1 MNLPEPRGVSRK
13 IVLVILGPPGAG
25 KGTQCAQ
32 LAQKLTI
39 PHISTGNIL
48 RNHVDRRSG
57 LGTRVKE
64 IVDTGSLVPDNVV
77 LDILDQRIAHS
88 DCAEG
93 FILDGFPR
101 TRAQAVALDS
111 RLSVSGKDIA
121 IMAIH
126 LIVPEGTL
134 HGRLAD
140 RQVCPSCGT
149 SYSNRAEP
157 PKTPGKCDRDGTVL
171 IVRADD
177 VADIVRR
184 RLLSYQ
190 QQISPII
197 EHYSNCGALLTVDGD
212 QATHRVTAEVLQ
224 EIHSFHKRLSPLNV
238 SLRSM

>member
-1 MNLPEPRGVSRK
+1 LPDHRGVSRK

-32 LAQKLTI
+32 LAQTLSI

-48 RNHVDRRSG
+48 RNHVDRHSD

-64 IVDTGSLVPDNVV
+64 IVDTGGLVPDNSV
-77 LDILDQRIAHS
+77 LEILDQRIAHS

-101 TRAQAVALDS
+101 TRAQALALDS
-111 RLSVSGKDIA
+111 RLCVLGKDIA

-126 LIVPEGTL
+126 LIVSEGTL

-149 SYSNRAEP
+149 SYSNRMEP
-157 PKTPGKCDRDGTVL
+157 PKTLGICDHDGSVL
-171 IVRADD
+171 VVRADD
-177 VADIVRR
+177 IADTVRR

-190 QQISPII
+190 QQISPIV
-197 EHYSNCGALLTVDGD
+197 EHYSSCGALLTVDGD
-212 QATHRVTAEVLQ
+212 QATHRVTAEILK
-224 EIHSFHKRLSPLNV
+224 EIHSFRKRRCPVNASV
-238 SLRSM
+238 QSM